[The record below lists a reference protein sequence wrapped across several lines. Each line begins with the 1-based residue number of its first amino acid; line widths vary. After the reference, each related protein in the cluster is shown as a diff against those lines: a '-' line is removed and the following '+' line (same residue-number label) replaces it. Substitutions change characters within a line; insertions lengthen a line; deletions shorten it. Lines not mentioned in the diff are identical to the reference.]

1 MFLVIPEQVAN
12 EDGRKIDA
20 GEGGGPT
27 GADGSHRGRTK
38 PSIDEKPVANGVD
51 DVRGHQRKG
60 DGANHVH
67 ALHATP
73 YCEIKQKGQRAPGH
87 CLGIGDGH
95 GNDVRCDARET
106 KQWIEEPDW
115 RHEERSKSD
124 AEINAVQKRTM
135 AIFAAARTESLRNK
149 CVQANQKPAA
159 KKRQHVNKNA
169 TQANGGNGHGAWGAA
184 RPSWYRRWPYSSS
197 RARRGQGERQAAKW
211 AGTRGEVSGVRAWSK
226 TRGTSLSGA
235 ERRSKKVRR
244 GKGLKRMEL

>member
-38 PSIDEKPVANGVD
+38 PSVDEKPVANGVD
-51 DVRGHQRKG
+51 NVRGHQRKG

-73 YCEIKQKGQRAPGH
+73 YCKIKQKGQRAPGYRP
-87 CLGIGDGH
+87 GVGH
-95 GNDVRCDARET
+95 GQGNDVRRDARET

-115 RHEERSKSD
+115 RHEEGSKSE

-135 AIFAAARTESLRNK
+135 AIFAAARTESLGNK
-149 CVQANQKPAA
+149 GVQADQKASA
-159 KKRQHVNKNA
+159 KKCQHVNKNA
-169 TQANGGNGHGAWGAA
+169 AQA
-184 RPSWYRRWPYSSS
+184 
-197 RARRGQGERQAAKW
+197 
-211 AGTRGEVSGVRAWSK
+211 
-226 TRGTSLSGA
+226 
-235 ERRSKKVRR
+235 
-244 GKGLKRMEL
+244 